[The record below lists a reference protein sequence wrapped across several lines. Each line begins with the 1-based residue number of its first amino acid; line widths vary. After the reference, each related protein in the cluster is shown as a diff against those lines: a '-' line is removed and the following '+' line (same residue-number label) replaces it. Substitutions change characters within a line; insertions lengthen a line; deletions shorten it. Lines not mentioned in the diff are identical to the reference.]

1 MELARDDALLL
12 QAMEEAMWRAE
23 TRFDRAYMDA
33 VLAPGY
39 VEIGQSGRIYTRE
52 QVLDLP
58 YQEIDVTLPLTD
70 FRVEAVCSHGAMV
83 LYTSVPGHG
92 EHGAAHRS
100 SIWVHEDRWRLR
112 YHQATPVDL

>member
-1 MELARDDALLL
+1 MELSHDDALLL

-23 TRFDRAYMDA
+23 TRFDRPYMEA

-39 VEIGQSGRIYTRE
+39 VEVGQSGRIYTRE
-52 QVLDLP
+52 QVLDAP
-58 YQEIDVTLPLTD
+58 YQEIDVILPLTD

-83 LYTSVPGHG
+83 LYTAMPKHG
-92 EHGAAHRS
+92 ARGAAHRCS
-100 SIWVHEDRWRLR
+100 VWSREDRWRLR